1 MQWIIKL
8 QSTLDTKHNLWGKK
22 KPLTRQNES
31 TFHTLTQ
38 FVICCMEILF
48 LKLACHYFW
57 LGLIAILK
65 NTLPIHLLCYWEH
78 LWGTSWKPREHIEN
92 PLGTWKGT
100 CWEQRKK
107 GKKILFPPTHHP
119 KRKRKRKKRHFE
131 CMLSLLIG
139 CMKFSISKTV
149 HHNFW
154 SGVIPPLY
162 SNYSPLL
169 LIRWGTSQVQL
180 LFSIFFWGGAQANLI
195 GPSLKKKL
203 KLWRLFKKITGTHC
217 FCFFVWGT
225 KFRTAV
231 AAAKNKIK

>member
-92 PLGTWKGT
+92 PLGTWMGT

-119 KRKRKRKKRHFE
+119 KLKRKKKRHFE

-180 LFSIFFWGGAQANLI
+180 LFSIFFLGRGTSQFDWSITQKEIETMEAPQKNHWDPLFLFFCLGDEI
-195 GPSLKKKL
+195 SHRRCSRKK
-203 KLWRLFKKITGTHC
+203 
-217 FCFFVWGT
+217 
-225 KFRTAV
+225 
-231 AAAKNKIK
+231 